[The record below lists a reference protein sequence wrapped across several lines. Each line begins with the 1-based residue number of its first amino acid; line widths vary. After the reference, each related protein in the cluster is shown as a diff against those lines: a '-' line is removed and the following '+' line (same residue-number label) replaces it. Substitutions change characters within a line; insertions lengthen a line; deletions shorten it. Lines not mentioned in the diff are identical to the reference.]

1 MDEEKLTPETAPE
14 PAEDTVTP
22 ATETPSA
29 ETPAAGTSEAE
40 TSEPE
45 TSGAGTPEAEPTDA
59 AAAAADAEMFAKK
72 QEDNIMAVI
81 ESLLFAY
88 EKPLTVDQIKKVLDN
103 LDAAQVRKTIEKL
116 MAEYEANSRGM
127 RIVEIAGGYKMIS
140 APQFSAFLRKLFKGP
155 QNAEKL
161 SGPSMETLAIIAYK
175 QPISKME
182 IEALRKVNADGVV
195 QTLVEKN
202 LVRVTG
208 RKDAPG
214 RPKVYGTSREFLE
227 YFGLKSLDD
236 LPKLEHFPLSPEK
249 QREILEKFETAKDAE
264 PPSAQPEV
272 TADENAEQPAK

>member
-1 MDEEKLTPETAPE
+1 MDEEKLTPETAPV
-14 PAEDTVTP
+14 PADDTAAPAAETPVTETP
-22 ATETPSA
+22 ATETPV
-29 ETPAAGTSEAE
+29 AA
-40 TSEPE
+40 
-45 TSGAGTPEAEPTDA
+45 PTDA
-59 AAAAADAEMFAKK
+59 AVAAADAEMFAKK

-88 EKPLTVDQIKKVLDN
+88 EKPLTIDQIKKVLDN
-103 LDAAQVRKTIEKL
+103 LDAGQVRKAIGKL

-127 RIVEIAGGYKMIS
+127 RIIEIAGGYKMIS
-140 APQFSAFLRKLFKGP
+140 APQFSSFLRKLFKGP

-202 LVRVTG
+202 LVKVTG

-227 YFGLKSLDD
+227 YFGLKSIDD

-249 QREILEKFETAKDAE
+249 QREILEKFETEKGTE
-264 PPSAQPEV
+264 PPPAQPEV
-272 TADENAEQPAK
+272 TAHEIPEQPAK